1 MSETT
6 MQTDAI
12 SDDEDGSADTSSVV
26 SPALADHPGH
36 DDTLMF
42 MPINLPN
49 QEMSWPSAAHPFQN
63 VNPSE
68 TVEPTR
74 DFAMSTGDTQTQ
86 RMEPANEILDLDNYD
101 PSLTMQIDTVNSSS
115 SDHPHG
121 AIQHSPT
128 LNDVKR
134 ASPASMQNAHI
145 CSRPECRK
153 GFPRACELR
162 KHVRRHTKPYFCT
175 FHDCSKQL
183 GSRDDW
189 RRHEST
195 QHFLSSRWLCRHPLP
210 DGVSSCGHHIFI
222 DPQQLRIHLQGMHA
236 IHDINTLSQLQHRY
250 HLGREGNYS
259 FWCGFCSGVIQQD
272 DDFEGMLRPWE
283 ARCSHIASH
292 FDKEH
297 RTIDDWVDVD
307 TGVPRRNC
315 QDRSSETHEPSG
327 DEDMNGRGS
336 SLYPTNHVAFS
347 GTLSSGTSGF
357 DSMDEF
363 DRMVGWFH

>member
-26 SPALADHPGH
+26 SPALAGHPGH

-42 MPINLPN
+42 MPMNLPN
-49 QEMSWPSAAHPFQN
+49 QEMSWPSATHPFEI

-74 DFAMSTGDTQTQ
+74 NFAMSTRDAQAQ
-86 RMEPANEILDLDNYD
+86 RMEPANEMFDPNNFD
-101 PSLTMQIDTVNSSS
+101 PSLTMQPETANRPSSGQS
-115 SDHPHG
+115 HD
-121 AIQHSPT
+121 AIRQSPT
-128 LNDVKR
+128 LNDVKEPL
-134 ASPASMQNAHI
+134 PASMQSTHI
-145 CSRPECRK
+145 CSHPECK
-153 GFPRACELR
+153 KVFPRACELR

-195 QHFLSSRWLCRHPLP
+195 RHFLRSRWLCRHLLP
-210 DGVSSCGHHIFI
+210 DGVSSCGHHVFL
-222 DPQQLRIHLQGMHA
+222 DPQQLRIHLQGVHA
-236 IHDINTLSQLQHRY
+236 IHDIDTLSQLQHKY

-272 DDFEGMLRPWE
+272 DGFEGMLRPWE

-292 FDKEH
+292 FDKQH

-307 TGVPRRNC
+307 TGVPRRDSR
-315 QDRSSETHEPSG
+315 DRSSETHEPSG
-327 DEDMNGRGS
+327 DEAMNGGGAN
-336 SLYPTNHVAFS
+336 LYPANYVASS
-347 GTLSSGTSGF
+347 GTLPSVTSGF